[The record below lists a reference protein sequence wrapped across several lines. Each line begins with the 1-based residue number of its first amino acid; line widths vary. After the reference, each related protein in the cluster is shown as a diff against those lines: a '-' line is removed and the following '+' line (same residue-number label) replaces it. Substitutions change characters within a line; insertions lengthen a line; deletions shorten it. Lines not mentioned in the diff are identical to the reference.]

1 MKHSP
6 TVEVST
12 VEDATSVERARS
24 KMSAAEAQARMPA
37 AAAAHRFCLEQLR
50 LVGGVPGRRGE
61 GVTGDSL
68 VVRKAVCTSAR
79 VGLDFRLNGGRF
91 GDDAGKP
98 VGTR

>member
-12 VEDATSVERARS
+12 VEDATSVERARP
-24 KMSAAEAQARMPA
+24 KMSAAEAQARMLA

-50 LVGGVPGRRGE
+50 LVGASQVVGGE
-61 GVTGDSL
+61 GVTDDSL

-91 GDDAGKP
+91 GDDVGKP

>member
-1 MKHSP
+1 
-6 TVEVST
+6 
-12 VEDATSVERARS
+12 
-24 KMSAAEAQARMPA
+24 MSAAEAQARMLA

-50 LVGGVPGRRGE
+50 LVGASQVVGGE
-61 GVTGDSL
+61 GVTDDSL
-68 VVRKAVCTSAR
+68 VVRKAVYTSAR